1 MRERA
6 RGVPAQST
14 HEDENESLEEV
25 RWHPACAWGGMM
37 HSTPPAPYGFPHHRL
52 LGYQLALELV
62 KLVSRTRIADAQLRQ
77 QARRSA
83 ASAALNSAE
92 GAARQTLADKSR
104 AYAIALAECCEC
116 CAAIEIATALG
127 ACAPADEQAV
137 LTLGLRLKNVLS
149 RLVH

>member
-1 MRERA
+1 MRHAGGRT
-6 RGVPAQST
+6 RPAGASE
-14 HEDENESLEEV
+14 HGDK
-25 RWHPACAWGGMM
+25 RWGAVM
-37 HSTPPAPYGFPHHRL
+37 PPAPLGGMTHSAPPSQDSFPHHKL
-52 LGYQLALELV
+52 IGYQLALELV
-62 KLVSRTRIADAQLRQ
+62 KLVARTRIADAQLRQ

-116 CAAIEIATALG
+116 CAAIEIASALG
-127 ACAPADEQAV
+127 ACSAVDESAV
-137 LTLGLRLKNVLS
+137 LALGLRLKNVLS

>member
-1 MRERA
+1 M
-6 RGVPAQST
+6 T
-14 HEDENESLEEV
+14 
-25 RWHPACAWGGMM
+25 
-37 HSTPPAPYGFPHHRL
+37 HSTPPASNSFPHHKL
-52 LGYQLALELV
+52 VGYQLALSLV
-62 KLVSRTRIADAQLRQ
+62 KLVARTRIADAQLRQ

-116 CAAIEIATALG
+116 CAAIEIAAALG
-127 ACAPADEQAV
+127 ACSTADEQAV
-137 LTLGLRLKNVLS
+137 LALGLRLKNVLS